1 MIKRN
6 GSNGD
11 VARTAASILDESI
24 SEGIN
29 AQILRFIRALYVANF
44 KPISLDDALEDEA
57 GGVVL
62 ALLDWLR
69 QEEFLSG
76 SNEEALL
83 TTKGL
88 KSLKSAQARDHRV
101 AQYLNET
108 PSVSLRLDPNQ
119 ILISILRA
127 HFLEWQDKKELR

>member
-6 GSNGD
+6 DSNGN
-11 VARTAASILDESI
+11 VAKTAASILDGNTTE
-24 SEGIN
+24 EVN
-29 AQILRFIRALYVANF
+29 VQVLRFIRALYVANF
-44 KPISLDDALEDEA
+44 KPISLDDSLEGEA

-62 ALLDWLR
+62 ELLNWLR
-69 QEEFLSG
+69 KEEFLSG
-76 SNEEALL
+76 SNEEARL

-88 KSLKSAQARDHRV
+88 KSLKAAQAGDHRV

-119 ILISILRA
+119 ILTSILRA
-127 HFLEWQDKKELR
+127 HYLEWQEKELNN